1 MLYFRLDADRRV
13 TAIRATDEEISELH
27 KLVRAGKEQ
36 WLYDADSR
44 RRPEGGWLCRVDI
57 ATFEFAELI
66 ARKATENAQR
76 ASTSGNYQLYIAIDS
91 GPGVSPRYDV
101 IAAPMVGDQVSRGFN
116 GDYYPAGR
124 IVHVSASLRVVTT
137 QGEDGA
143 QIKRKFYRRGQT
155 GRWVQTG
162 GTWSL
167 VPGVH
172 NERNPHI

>member
-13 TAIRATDEEISELH
+13 TAIRATDKELH
-27 KLVRAGKEQ
+27 ELYALIRDGKEQ
-36 WLYDADSR
+36 WLYDADKCQR
-44 RRPEGGWLCRVDI
+44 KDGGWTSRVDFE
-57 ATFEFAELI
+57 TLEFAELI
-66 ARKATENAQR
+66 AREATDNARR
-76 ASTSGNYQLYIAIDS
+76 ASISGNYQLYIAIDS

-124 IVHVSASLRVVTT
+124 ITHVTPSLRVITT
-137 QGEDGA
+137 KEESGA
-143 QIKRKFYRRGQT
+143 RYKFYRRGQT
-155 GRWVQTG
+155 GRWVQAG

-172 NERNPHI
+172 NERDPHI